1 MQSMLFLT
9 AFAVLVMAVLAFLR
23 SRLLS
28 RSMAGTWPLH
38 ARKAMS
44 VSEQI
49 LYLRLLEALP
59 ERIVLAK
66 VSLARFLA
74 VDKGSDAMQWYSRI
88 HRMTADFVICRKDA
102 TVVAVIELDDAGH
115 NAKERRATFEKKERA
130 LNAAGIPIVRWQ
142 AKLMPEVSAIRR
154 QLGQGRLGDNQ
165 RTVKQ
170 AA

>member
-1 MQSMLFLT
+1 M
-9 AFAVLVMAVLAFLR
+9 
-23 SRLLS
+23 
-28 RSMAGTWPLH
+28 H

-74 VDKGSDAMQWYSRI
+74 VDKGSDAIQWHSRI

-102 TVVAVIELDDAGH
+102 TVVAVVELDDAGN
-115 NAKERRATFEKKERA
+115 NAKERRTIFEKKERA
-130 LNAAGIPIVRWQ
+130 LAAAGIPIVRWQ
-142 AKLMPEVSAIRR
+142 AKLMPEVTAIRR
-154 QLGQGRLGDNQ
+154 QLGQGRLAETQ
-165 RTVKQ
+165 RTTKQ